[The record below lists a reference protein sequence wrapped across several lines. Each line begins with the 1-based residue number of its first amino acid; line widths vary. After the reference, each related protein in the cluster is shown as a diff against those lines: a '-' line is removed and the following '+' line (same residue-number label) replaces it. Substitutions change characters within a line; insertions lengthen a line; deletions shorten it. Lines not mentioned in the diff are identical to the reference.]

1 MNRSNNETIQSLYQN
16 DRAAW
21 DKEEEA
27 RITKS
32 KDERIN
38 EIRSRAL
45 MLKNKREEE
54 RLEFVKDC
62 YHRQWKESC
71 DEMRVLQSKAMLN
84 NIVED
89 RKKLDIAK
97 KTTRALSDANDDAE
111 TDTCI
116 LRNEKCDEHAK
127 HNESIL
133 QTRRALDKQIEL
145 KRKKEAA
152 AAAQRRHEEQ
162 EQMRLNAKLEAEA
175 HESEMIASE
184 KAKQEQKE
192 VLEDTLQRAKEKQT
206 RQELEKHQ
214 DALLLQHALALERD
228 AIRAEETNKL
238 DSKEA
243 SQEFIRCLQ
252 EQTQHEEVENET
264 VNKIRSQQMD
274 RIAKIK
280 EDRMKAEEMER
291 RRQQEQITLSRQQQI
306 LRKSKEA
313 EMKRREEQEFVAEAR
328 AAILRAEEAER
339 RDREEAKKKVLD
351 TANENKE
358 MAKERQ
364 EQERLSKQKMQ
375 EEERF
380 RLQALERSYKFPPSQ
395 V

>member
-1 MNRSNNETIQSLYQN
+1 MKRSNETIQWLYQN
-16 DRAAW
+16 DRASW

-84 NIVED
+84 NIVEE
-89 RKKLDIAK
+89 RKKDIA
-97 KTTRALSDANDDAE
+97 KTTRALSDTNSSDE
-111 TDTCI
+111 TDMCI
-116 LRNEKCDEHAK
+116 LRNEECDEHAK
-127 HNESIL
+127 HHESIL

-145 KRKKEAA
+145 KQKQAA
-152 AAAQRRHEEQ
+152 AVAAQLRHEEQ

-175 HESEMIASE
+175 RESERIASE

-228 AIRAEETNKL
+228 AIRAEEANKL

-313 EMKRREEQEFVAEAR
+313 EIKLREEQKFVAEAR

-339 RDREEAKKKVLD
+339 RDREKAKKKVLD

-364 EQERLSKQKMQ
+364 KQERLSKQKMQ